1 MGEQETTSIA
11 VLQEKVK
18 FLEIQLGAIQN
29 DIRDKFDR
37 LEVKLDL
44 ALKAIQSG
52 RPTWAIALLLGGLMT
67 VCSSLIVFIAV
78 R

>member
-1 MGEQETTSIA
+1 VGDQDTAVA

-18 FLEIQLGAIQN
+18 FLEGQLSAVQC
-29 DIRDKFDR
+29 DVRDKFDR

-52 RPTWAIALLLGGLMT
+52 RPTWAVALLIAGLMT
-67 VCSSLIVFIAV
+67 VCTGLIVYLATH
-78 R
+78 

>member
-1 MGEQETTSIA
+1 MGADETAIA

-18 FLEIQLGAIQN
+18 SLETQLCSVQS
-29 DIRDKFDR
+29 DIKDKFDR

-52 RPTWAIALLLGGLMT
+52 RPTWAMALVLAGLMT
-67 VCSSLIVFIAV
+67 ICTGLIVYLV
-78 R
+78 TH

>member
-1 MGEQETTSIA
+1 MSEQETALA

-18 FLEIQLGAIQN
+18 FLEGQLCSIQG
-29 DIRDKFDR
+29 DVRDKFDR

-52 RPTWAIALLLGGLMT
+52 RPTWAVAGSLAGLMT
-67 VCSSLIVFIAV
+67 ICTGLIVYLV
-78 R
+78 TH

>member
-1 MGEQETTSIA
+1 MSADETAIA

-18 FLEIQLGAIQN
+18 SLELQLCTVQG
-29 DIRDKFDR
+29 DIKDKFDR

-52 RPTWAIALLLGGLMT
+52 RPTWAISMFIAGLMT
-67 VCSSLIVFIAV
+67 VCTGLIVYLATH
-78 R
+78 

>member
-1 MGEQETTSIA
+1 MSEQDTAVA

-18 FLEIQLGAIQN
+18 FLESQLGAIQN
-29 DIRDKFDR
+29 DVRDKFDR

-52 RPTWAIALLLGGLMT
+52 RPTWAVAIILTGLMT
-67 VCSSLIVFIAV
+67 VCSGLIVYLATH
-78 R
+78 

>member
-1 MGEQETTSIA
+1 MGEQETAIA

-18 FLEIQLGAIQN
+18 FLEGQLSAIQI
-29 DIRDKFDR
+29 DVRDKFDR

-52 RPTWAIALLLGGLMT
+52 RPTWIVAITLAGLMSVFT
-67 VCSSLIVFIAV
+67 GLIVYLV
-78 R
+78 TH